1 MLQRIN
7 PRFHRRL
14 VIVSGSVLF
23 DRFSSTSA
31 PRQLQRHVSANAM
44 SAPQQR
50 DFYFC
55 WRTDGLSKGA
65 GGDRGYTMPHLGSF
79 PGISFPPSA
88 TASISGPSCYQQ
100 FSTTPA
106 VFNDEKRLS
115 STGRSRRVCST
126 TRPIRP
132 TMRPHVDSSKTK
144 IFIDIHKSVTDQW
157 TNLLSYRDVMMHI
170 VSLVCFNC
178 CLFA

>member
-7 PRFHRRL
+7 PRLHRRL

-88 TASISGPSCYQQ
+88 TASISGPWCL
-100 FSTTPA
+100 STRSHVVEDKGRQLPA
-106 VFNDEKRLS
+106 VFNDASSFQRRKTALVNRKKSASLLYKKR
-115 STGRSRRVCST
+115 
-126 TRPIRP
+126 
-132 TMRPHVDSSKTK
+132 
-144 IFIDIHKSVTDQW
+144 
-157 TNLLSYRDVMMHI
+157 
-170 VSLVCFNC
+170 
-178 CLFA
+178 FALA